1 MDTQPSSWF
10 VGVDDCQQKPVR
22 RRVPRKTTKTFLEA
36 LREKYIKVQDV
47 KTQGYVIVFHGRPK
61 TDNNEAELA
70 YLRNVVSGLR
80 KSPFDIINLTV
91 IMLNIGTDRSEHRS
105 L

>member
-70 YLRNVVSGLR
+70 YLRNVVSDLR
-80 KSPFDIINLTV
+80 KNLTIYLTV
-91 IMLNIGTDRSEHRS
+91 IIVNIVKI
-105 L
+105 